1 MTFEMICT
9 CKPEDFLS
17 TEERRLRIFNRM
29 RLKNKEDLTKAIV
42 LSLAFDF
49 QVEAHL
55 AADMWF
61 GVSLE
66 TPLLEDSLYIEC
78 DNPEDGLAYLWE
90 HLADKFPERTSVSVE
105 KRKKSEEIAAL
116 VSAVLVEQYK
126 VAEMRWSG
134 APRAEDGKRE
144 DAAYWAALELFVLA
158 EKAVRGVW
166 GSADLDMAI
175 EKAFGE

>member
-1 MTFEMICT
+1 
-9 CKPEDFLS
+9 
-17 TEERRLRIFNRM
+17 
-29 RLKNKEDLTKAIV
+29 
-42 LSLAFDF
+42 
-49 QVEAHL
+49 
-55 AADMWF
+55 
-61 GVSLE
+61 
-66 TPLLEDSLYIEC
+66 
-78 DNPEDGLAYLWE
+78 LAYLWE
-90 HLADKFPERTSVSVE
+90 HLADKFPERASVSVE